1 MNSLLTPQSLLEQIL
16 QIKSMEHGSLSII
29 RQGPNGP
36 YYSLNSWEDGKN
48 QCRYIPQDKIS
59 DVQNAIAGFN
69 TYQQL
74 TEQYARQVVEKT
86 RDQLSIGVKKKE
98 QPPEAAGPRIRQ
110 AQEEEIE

>member
-1 MNSLLTPQSLLEQIL
+1 
-16 QIKSMEHGSLSII
+16 MEHGSLSII

-86 RDQLSIGVKKKE
+86 RDQLSIGVKKKSSPRK
-98 QPPEAAGPRIRQ
+98 QPDPASAKPRKRKSSS
-110 AQEEEIE
+110 